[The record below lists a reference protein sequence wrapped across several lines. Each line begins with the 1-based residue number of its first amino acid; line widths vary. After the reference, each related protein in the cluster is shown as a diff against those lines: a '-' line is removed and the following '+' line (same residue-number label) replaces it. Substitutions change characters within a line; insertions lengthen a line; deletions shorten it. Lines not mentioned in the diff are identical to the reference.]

1 MIKKIEN
8 RINKLEREEQIIYF
22 GGEILTDSERQRLA
36 EIRKEL
42 TELKQKR
49 AELGGKQLD
58 EYNVYVS
65 GRFVATS
72 TKEEFQA
79 RVGAKKKYKLY
90 FGRIY
95 KQKTKNMPDSLI
107 KDWDESMQK
116 IRDRA
121 KNKKTKAKLKIK

>member
-1 MIKKIEN
+1 M
-8 RINKLEREEQIIYF
+8 
-22 GGEILTDSERQRLA
+22 
-36 EIRKEL
+36 
-42 TELKQKR
+42 
-49 AELGGKQLD
+49 D

-72 TKEEFQA
+72 TKEEILKDYDLTEEEFQA

-95 KQKTKNMPDSLI
+95 KQKTKNMPESLI
-107 KDWDESMQK
+107 KDWDETMQK

-121 KNKKTKAKLKIK
+121 KNKKKRTKLKIK